1 MIGGGGG
8 LHYQGVLIGG
18 AALSGGHDW
27 GGCTIRGPNR
37 RGYTCITAEI
47 LRRRVVQSSSDAL
60 HCIVHIPT
68 SPPVER
74 G

>member
-1 MIGGGGG
+1 M

-18 AALSGGHDW
+18 GGGGG
-27 GGCTIRGPNR
+27 GGCTIRGLNW

-47 LRRRVVQSSSDAL
+47 LQWRVVQSSSDAL